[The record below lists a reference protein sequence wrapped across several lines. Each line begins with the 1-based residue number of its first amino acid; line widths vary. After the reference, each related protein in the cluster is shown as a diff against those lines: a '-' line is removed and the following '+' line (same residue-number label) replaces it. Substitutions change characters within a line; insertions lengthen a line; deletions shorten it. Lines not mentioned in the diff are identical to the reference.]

1 MKLSRTAWNNVII
14 FSVMI
19 FILLIN
25 VTHDTLFSDKTTKT
39 DALHAVL
46 PLHGV
51 VVTMNIIISDKQK
64 INFERVGRHWKL
76 TTSGLLLNQTDQ
88 QIEQTMHAWQQSAGL
103 IQATDIIIE
112 GKQGIAVE
120 IALAGDVNPYHFML
134 YPLHDQLL
142 IYKQK
147 DETWLALPVS
157 LTKQLIPT
165 SEEVYLD
172 SI

>member
-25 VTHDTLFSDKTTKT
+25 ITHDTLFSEQSTKT

-46 PLHGV
+46 PLNSV
-51 VVTMNIIISDKQK
+51 VVTMNIILSGKQK
-64 INFERVGRHWKL
+64 INFERIGRHWKL
-76 TTSGLLLNQTDQ
+76 TTSGLLLSQTDLE
-88 QIEQTMHAWQQSAGL
+88 IEQTMLAWQQSKGL
-103 IQATDIIIE
+103 IQAADIVVK

-120 IALAGDVNPYHFML
+120 IALAGDINTHFFTL

-142 IYKQK
+142 IFKQK
-147 DETWLALPVS
+147 DDIWLALPTH
-157 LTKQLIPT
+157 LTKLLIPG
-165 SEEVYLD
+165 SQ
-172 SI
+172 